1 MVPYKGS
8 TRPQIGQKWAKMCQN
23 WGFSEYFG
31 NQSQLNSSLWIIY
44 VKTHNFI
51 ILFKQIK
58 QNNPNCVPYKGST
71 RPQIGQKWAKMSKNV
86 SKLRFFEYFGHQ
98 TQLNCSL

>member
-1 MVPYKGS
+1 M
-8 TRPQIGQKWAKMCQN
+8 
-23 WGFSEYFG
+23 
-31 NQSQLNSSLWIIY
+31 IY
-44 VKTHNFI
+44 YTNHDNI
-51 ILFKQIK
+51 MYSKQIK
-58 QNNPNCVPYKGST
+58 QNNLNMVPYKGST